1 MKYIINL
8 TIIFD
13 PKGRELVLK
22 NDSQLSLGLSKPAT
36 RLLNELVNNSNIDLS
51 RDQLIK
57 RVWEDYGFSP
67 SNATLNNHISE
78 LRKAFES
85 LGANKDI
92 IITLPR
98 LGFRLQAE
106 IYPIVL
112 TASNVNNPVVQTEN
126 TPLLEEDAAMVID
139 ASTVESSTDNG
150 KKIRGKNALLIIG
163 LIAVVTI
170 AGLTLA
176 NFFKKEAR
184 PSSAIQ
190 NKCNIYNVDGS
201 LPSSGLALKARKMII
216 AEGIDC
222 SQEETDV
229 YYAETRPDNEFLRV
243 FFMAVCVKS
252 DDDSY
257 NNCINYK
264 IIK

>member
-126 TPLLEEDAAMVID
+126 TPLLKEDAAMVID

-150 KKIRGKNALLIIG
+150 KKIRGK
-163 LIAVVTI
+163 TH
-170 AGLTLA
+170 
-176 NFFKKEAR
+176 F
-184 PSSAIQ
+184 
-190 NKCNIYNVDGS
+190 
-201 LPSSGLALKARKMII
+201 
-216 AEGIDC
+216 
-222 SQEETDV
+222 
-229 YYAETRPDNEFLRV
+229 
-243 FFMAVCVKS
+243 
-252 DDDSY
+252 
-257 NNCINYK
+257 
-264 IIK
+264 